1 MGSKSSSA
9 PPPDPR
15 LVEAQLRSMG
25 IQDAAIQDILAQA
38 KELAPLQKNQ
48 MQFAL
53 DTNKQAVQDA
63 QADRA
68 WMLTRRGMLSGAQDR
83 MQKDATDFDAKV
95 RTDEIAQAAG
105 ADAQIAISNARA
117 SSGRDLAR
125 RGIMPGSGRSAGAD
139 AALTLGAATLAAG
152 AQNNARR
159 AGRAEGYALT
169 DRAANALSGYPAMSS
184 AVSGQGATLAAG
196 GVNTANAGAAGLMAG
211 NTAAAGIAGAMGGN
225 ATSMYGAQASY
236 KNQQDQ
242 IAANNNPVNT
252 ILGAATGVGSA
263 WALKKFF

>member
-15 LVEAQLRSMG
+15 LVEAQLKSMG

-38 KELAPLQKNQ
+38 KDMAPIQKDA

-53 DTNKQAVQDA
+53 DTNKQSVKDS

-68 WMLTRRGMLSGAQDR
+68 WMLTRRSMLSGAQDR

-95 RTDEIAQAAG
+95 RTDELAQAAG
-105 ADAQIAISNARA
+105 ADAQIAIGNARA
-117 SSGRDLAR
+117 SSARDLAR

-139 AALTLGAATLAAG
+139 ASLTLGAAAMAAG
-152 AQNNARR
+152 AQNNART
-159 AGRAEGYALT
+159 AARAEGYALT
-169 DRAANALSGYPAMSS
+169 DRVANAVSGYPAMSS
-184 AVSGQGATLAAG
+184 AASGQGATLAAG

-211 NTAAAGIAGAMGGN
+211 NTTAAGIAGSMGSN
-225 ATSMYGAQASY
+225 AASMYGAQASY
-236 KNQQDQ
+236 KNNADQ
-242 IAANNNPVNT
+242 IAAANNPFNT
-252 ILGAATGVGSA
+252 ILGAAAGVGTG

>member
-15 LVEAQLRSMG
+15 LVEAQLKSMG

-38 KELAPLQKNQ
+38 KEMAPIQKDA

-53 DTNKQAVQDA
+53 DTNKQAVKDA
-63 QADRA
+63 QADRS

-83 MQKDATDFDAKV
+83 MQKDAADFDAKV
-95 RTDEIAQAAG
+95 RSDEIAQAAG
-105 ADAQIAISNARA
+105 ADAQIAIGNARA
-117 SSGRDLAR
+117 SSARDLAR

-152 AQNNARR
+152 AQNNART
-159 AGRAEGYALT
+159 AARAEGYALN
-169 DRAANALSGYPAMSS
+169 DRVANAVAGYPAMSS

-211 NTAAAGIAGAMGGN
+211 NTTAAGIAGAMGSN

-236 KNQQDQ
+236 KNSQDQ
-242 IAANNNPVNT
+242 IASANDPFKT
-252 ILGAATGVGSA
+252 ILGAAAGVGTS
-263 WALKKFF
+263 WALGKIK